1 MKRIYLVSICCIL
14 TVMGF
19 AQTIG
24 EAQTWLKKGKYSEAK
39 PVFHKYVKA
48 QPTNASYNL
57 GYGICCLKTNAIE
70 QAIEHLQTAIKRRA
84 TEGYIYL
91 GEAYDAA
98 YRFDDAIGCYEEYI
112 KLLTKQKKPK
122 EEVERLL
129 EKSKGYSRMLKGVE
143 QVTVIDSFVVDK
155 SRLIESYKL
164 SDESGRLF
172 TYKEYFK
179 TETDHPGTVY
189 ETEIGNRVYYSDQG
203 KKNLNIYTQTKLI
216 DEWSK
221 GKELPGSINEAGNA
235 NYPFVMTD
243 GSTIYYATDGEGLGG
258 YDIFVTRYN
267 TNTDSYLTPENVG
280 MPFNSPYNDYLYVV
294 DEFNNLGWFASD
306 RYQPEGKV
314 CIYVFIP
321 NATKQV
327 YNYEANDPHKMV
339 QLAQLASIKET
350 WKDKKEVTDAK
361 TRLNKAIDHKPE
373 EQRHVDFEFI
383 IDDARTYVQES
394 DFKSPQAKQLFKSYK
409 LLQNELKT
417 KETKLARLRLE
428 YSQASSADKGKLAP
442 GILDLE
448 NRVLTMSEE
457 LDKLEVKVR
466 NLEKS
471 QSK

>member
-19 AQTIG
+19 AQSIG

-48 QPTNASYNL
+48 QPTHANYNL
-57 GYGICCLKTNAIE
+57 GYGICCLKTNEASEAIDY
-70 QAIEHLQTAIKRRA
+70 LKTAIKRGA
-84 TEGYIYL
+84 TEGYLYL
-91 GEAYDAA
+91 GEAYNAT
-98 YRFDDAIGCYEEYI
+98 YRFDEAIGCYEEYI
-112 KLLTKQKKPK
+112 KLLTKKKK
-122 EEVERLL
+122 TTEEAERLL

-143 QVTVIDSFVVDK
+143 QVTVIDSFVVEK
-155 SRLIESYKL
+155 SGLIEGYKL
-164 SDESGRLF
+164 SEESGRLF
-172 TYKEYFK
+172 TYKDYFK
-179 TETDHPGTVY
+179 TEKEHPGTVY
-189 ETEIGNRVYYSDQG
+189 ETEIGNRVYYADQG

-221 GKELPGSINEAGNA
+221 GKELPSTINEAGNA

-243 GSTIYYATDGEGLGG
+243 GSTIYYATDGDGLGG

-267 TNTDSYLTPENVG
+267 TNTDTYLTPENVG
-280 MPFNSPYNDYLYVV
+280 MPFNSPYNDYLYVI

-327 YNYEANDPHKMV
+327 YNYEANDPQKMSR
-339 QLAQLASIKET
+339 LAQLTAIKET
-350 WKDKKEVTDAK
+350 WKDKKEVSDAK
-361 TRLNKAIDHKPE
+361 RRLSQALKYKPKE
-373 EQRHVDFEFI
+373 EKQVDFEFV
-383 IDDARTYVQES
+383 IDDARIYVQES
-394 DFKSPQAKQLFKSYK
+394 DFKSSQAKQLFKSYQ
-409 LLQNELKT
+409 LLENELKT
-417 KETKLARLRLE
+417 KETKLAQLRLE
-428 YSQASSADKGKLAP
+428 YSQASSADKAKLAP

-448 NRVLTMSEE
+448 NRVLTMWKE
-457 LDKLEVKVR
+457 LNELEVKVR